1 MADDK
6 RIRLKGMFVRVNGL
20 RRAMEAVMNGTT
32 PDFGKWGAFA
42 SFARA
47 YNALAKQ
54 YVVETGDS
62 VNIHDV
68 DSMTA
73 SRAITWPGQKKIF
86 DTIYSD
92 VLILSGILSAYDVGE
107 SSSVSAIQDM
117 IVANLRKVVF
127 TKPERE
133 LEVQNA
139 VETLLIGRGYQK
151 GVHYDRESG
160 KVKFSGKE
168 FIPDFIFYELSL
180 ALEVKLIREK
190 SQISPCIE
198 EMSADAT
205 AYTSLYN
212 NVLFCVYD
220 NGEIRDV
227 NEFQNGLEK
236 KSGIRV
242 CVIKP

>member
-1 MADDK
+1 M
-6 RIRLKGMFVRVNGL
+6 RQC
-20 RRAMEAVMNGTT
+20 T
-32 PDFGKWGAFA
+32 

-54 YVVETGDS
+54 YVAETGDS
-62 VNIHDV
+62 VNTYDLSKIGV
-68 DSMTA
+68 
-73 SRAITWPGQKKIF
+73 SRDTTWPRQKEIF
-86 DTIYSD
+86 DMTYAD
-92 VLILSGILSAYDVGE
+92 TLILSGILSGYNVGE
-107 SSSVSAIQDM
+107 SASVSAIQDM

-127 TKPERE
+127 TRPERE

-139 VETLLIGRGYQK
+139 IETLIIGRGYQK
-151 GVHYDRESG
+151 GVSYDRESG
-160 KVKFSGKE
+160 KVRFSGKE
-168 FIPDFIFYELSL
+168 FIPDFIFTELSL

-190 SQISPCIE
+190 SQISSCIE

-205 AYTSLYN
+205 AYTSVYN

-220 NGEIRDV
+220 NGAIRDV

-242 CVIKP
+242 CVIKH